1 MSALD
6 KLSAKAVNRTTGVK
20 ETKAPSNKVVKK
32 DAEPKKETVSTPKP
46 VETEPK
52 PHVVKEAEPKKEPK
66 TPATAVAKPVK
77 AEPKKEENVSF
88 SQKAIEEGGKMTS
101 VRINDKLLSFLKRRK
116 TMLHVSIQEYIN
128 VLIAEEADRFEPD
141 QADELYNNITNLERD
156 KKTPISAIIT
166 LSNTEFFSMVE
177 DEYGI
182 NRNQY
187 INYIVAQEIKRENE
201 KGKRTSL

>member
-6 KLSAKAVNRTTGVK
+6 KLSAKAVNKTTSVK
-20 ETKAPSNKVVKK
+20 ETKAPANKVVKK
-32 DAEPKKETVSTPKP
+32 DVESKKETAPTTKP
-46 VETEPK
+46 VDIETKPVIVNEP
-52 PHVVKEAEPKKEPK
+52 EPKKEPK
-66 TPATAVAKPVK
+66 TPATAVKPMK
-77 AEPKKEENVSF
+77 DKPKKEEKVSF

-128 VLIAEEADRFEPD
+128 VLIAEEAERFEPD

-187 INYIVAQEIKRENE
+187 INYIVYQEIKRENE